1 MAYQIFHPPKAT
13 LIASAAIKPS
23 WKVSFFLTG
32 LSTPTPVYT
41 TSALTTTHTQPVQA
55 DAGGVL
61 PTIFLDPAIVYKA
74 EFYDEND
81 VFVYTEDPVNDSILT
96 QDSIAETLNP
106 LTPAEQSAGLVVGNA
121 LLLEGVV
128 ERYSGTKPAILA
140 ALMLSSITEIQCLSG
155 ATYAMTA
162 RLTLVSGKRITTYG
176 GAAKCEWDFA
186 GVLGESSGESLL
198 VYGTGITGTTIENI
212 HVVGDDTR
220 FINNGHDTYG
230 VLIIGGADC
239 HLKNVSAE
247 GVEIGVAMRN
257 GCADCSMV
265 DVEGVDCFYFGVASW
280 GLDVLPNVRMKLHNL
295 RGYSTQGNYNTSA
308 ISGVFIEETYD
319 SDIANVTG
327 HGTRIGVRIENA
339 ADNEIVNVRG
349 YNCWQSGV
357 ALYATAQRN
366 NLTNVRAWDNNRA
379 NQDATDSTVRG
390 NDNTF
395 YSGLDISG
403 ASDNN
408 NISNVMA
415 YQTAGTEI
423 PFNSGSD
430 EPWLG
435 SLIRG
440 ATSAATAR
448 VRRIALT
455 SGSWGG
461 GNAAGTLF
469 CCEASGAFNAS
480 EVIQNSTT
488 RVPYNSGG
496 SEKPSPGDVL
506 TGATSSA
513 NGTVLWV
520 SQQSGGSTDWSTGD
534 STGYIYLTGV
544 TGTFD
549 VAENL
554 NNTTTGTSNVA
565 TTNGASVAADTDI
578 ATTNGAT
585 TLGHE
590 NADGTFGR
598 GFQKYGIG
606 INVRNLDGAGA
617 ADANN
622 CISNWQCFN
631 NDLAPISDRGLY
643 TKLLPGNDSVFSLV
657 RNAP

>member
-1 MAYQIFHPPKAT
+1 MTLPKLA
-13 LIASAAIKPS
+13 LH
-23 WKVSFFLTG
+23 G
-32 LSTPTPVYT
+32 LDT
-41 TSALTTTHTQPVQA
+41 VQH
-55 DAGGVL
+55 GRRV
-61 PTIFLDPAIVYKA
+61 A
-74 EFYDEND
+74 ESINNILAFDYDE
-81 VFVYTEDPVNDSILT
+81 SRRT
-96 QDSIAETLNP
+96 QVAE
-106 LTPAEQSAGLVVGNA
+106 AAAGLVPLNMS
-121 LLLEGVV
+121 LLPGTV
-128 ERYSGTKPAILA
+128 ERYGGSK
-140 ALMLSSITEIQCLSG
+140 TEIIQALLNSDLPEIFCLAG
-155 ATYAMTA
+155 ATYNLSA
-162 RLTLVSGKRITTYG
+162 RITLTSNTRITTYG
-176 GAAKCEWDFA
+176 GGAKCVWDFA
-186 GVLGESSGESLL
+186 GVLGEGSGESLL
-198 VYGTGITGTTIENI
+198 VYGTGITGTAIENI
-212 HVVGDDTR
+212 HVLGDDTR

-230 VLIIGGADC
+230 ILIIGGTNC
-239 HLKNVSAE
+239 HVRNSKAE
-247 GVEIGVAMRN
+247 GVELGILMRD
-257 GCADCSMV
+257 GCTDCSIV
-265 DVEGVDCFYFGVASW
+265 DAEGVDCFYVGVGSW
-280 GLDVLPNVRMKLHNL
+280 AIAGTPNVRMKLHNL
-295 RGYSTQGNYNTSA
+295 RGYSTQNDYNVAA
-308 ISGVFIEETYD
+308 ISGIYIEETYD

-327 HGTRIGVRIENA
+327 HGTRIGVRIENS
-339 ADNEIVNVRG
+339 ADNEISHVRG